1 MMTNA
6 GHLFDLTN
14 EVAMVTGASSG
25 LGWRFAQVLAGQ
37 GARVVLAAR
46 RTDRLEKLKEQI
58 EADGGIALCVALD
71 VADRKS
77 ITEAFEAADAAFGPV
92 TIQVNN
98 AGMAV
103 QKRAVDMEP
112 DDWRSLMDVNLD
124 GVWWCSQEAAKQ
136 MIAAEKPGC
145 IINTSSILSFRAMP
159 TLAAY
164 SIAKAAVSQMTKS
177 LAVEFARYNIRVNA
191 IAPGY
196 IRTDINEQA
205 LASSVGDALK
215 KDIPQ
220 RRFGEPGDL
229 DGTLLLLASEKAG
242 GFITGEVVVVDGGH
256 SVLI

>member
-1 MMTNA
+1 MTIA
-6 GHLFDLTN
+6 GHLFDLTD

-46 RTDRLEKLKEQI
+46 RTDRLEKLKTQI

-71 VADRKS
+71 VADKKS
-77 ITEAFEAADAAFGPV
+77 ITEAFDAAEAAFGPV

-98 AGMAV
+98 AGMAI
-103 QKRAVDMEP
+103 QKWAADINQH
-112 DDWRSLMDVNLD
+112 DWRTLMDVNLD
-124 GVWWCSQEAAKQ
+124 AVWWCSQEAAKR
-136 MIAAEKPGC
+136 MIAAGQSGC

-159 TLAAY
+159 TLSAY
-164 SIAKAAVSQMTKS
+164 AVAKAAVSQMTKS
-177 LAVEFARYNIRVNA
+177 LAVELAHSNIRVNA

-196 IRTDINEQA
+196 ICTEINQQV
-205 LASSVGDALK
+205 LDSSVGEALK

-220 RRFGEPGDL
+220 RRFGQPGDL

-242 GFITGEVVVVDGGH
+242 GFITGEIVVVDGGH

>member
-1 MMTNA
+1 MSIA
-6 GHLFDLTN
+6 DRLFDLTD

-25 LGWRFAQVLAGQ
+25 LGWRFAKVLAGQ

-58 EADGGIALCVALD
+58 EADGGKALCVTLD
-71 VADRKS
+71 VADKKS
-77 ITEAFEAADAAFGPV
+77 ITEAFDAAQAAFGPV

-103 QKRAVDMEP
+103 QKRAVDMEA

-177 LAVEFARYNIRVNA
+177 LAVELARNNIRVNA

-196 IRTDINEQA
+196 IRTQINEQA
-205 LASSVGDALK
+205 LASLVGDALK